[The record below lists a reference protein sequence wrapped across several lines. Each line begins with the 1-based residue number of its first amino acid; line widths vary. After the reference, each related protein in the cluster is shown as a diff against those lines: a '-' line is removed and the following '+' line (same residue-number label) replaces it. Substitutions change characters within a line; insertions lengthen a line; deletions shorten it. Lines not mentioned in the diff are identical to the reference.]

1 MTLVQEPSSLAV
13 KVLEKTCSY
22 RVQGY
27 MFSPAWR
34 AKVWDGREHLMKFSR
49 RDGYTVPTGLAVLVI
64 KKLRSIGETVTII
77 DATKVRSKRSPIEV
91 QGDELRGYQ
100 REVVKIAFKSS
111 FPCRG
116 IIKMPVRS
124 GKTRTAAEIIARI
137 GLPSLF
143 CVPSKGLLHQTYDAL
158 SGYFPSMQIGRI
170 GDGFDEQRYLTVA
183 TMQTLLKWRGRR
195 AYRTSS
201 GVLKKA
207 IERNPRYNEV
217 MNAFDVGIYDELH
230 RLKGSGS
237 WHEVAYDVDARYKV
251 GLSATAYLDNEE
263 EQSRGAI
270 WMIATCGPM
279 IVDIPVSRLVEEGF
293 LMRQNVEI
301 HRVHAP
307 DYRGAGWS
315 TTMRQKCIDDNKK
328 RNRMIAGIAKDKWE
342 QGFKTL
348 VIARHRPH
356 IAALHEEMER
366 LGLTVAVVHGNTSQS
381 KREQAAEDL
390 ADGTID
396 VVVGNVFGEGIDL
409 PAVEVVINAEGGKG
423 DIATVQRQRNLTISK
438 GKKKAILIDF
448 MDLTNETLQSHS
460 EARLAMYRSEPSFK
474 VKIL

>member
-1 MTLVQEPSSLAV
+1 
-13 KVLEKTCSY
+13 
-22 RVQGY
+22 

-49 RDGYTVPTGLAVLVI
+49 RDGYTIPTGLAVLVL

-77 DATKVRSKRSPIEV
+77 DVTKVRLKRSPIEV
-91 QGDELRGYQ
+91 QGPELREYQ
-100 REVVKIAFKSS
+100 REVTRTAFKSS

-124 GKTRTAAEIIARI
+124 GKTRTAAEIIGRI

-158 SGYFPSMQIGRI
+158 TEYFPKMQIGRI
-170 GDGFDEQRYLTVA
+170 GDGFDEQRYFTVA
-183 TMQTLLKWRGRR
+183 TMQTLLKWRGR
-195 AYRTSS
+195 AAFTKQ
-201 GVLKKA
+201 GKKHKA

-293 LMRQNVEI
+293 LMRQNVEM
-301 HRVHAP
+301 HRVSSP
-307 DYRGAGWS
+307 DFRGAGWS
-315 TTMRQKCIDDNKK
+315 TTMRQKCIDDNKT
-328 RNRMIAGIAKDKWE
+328 RNRLIASIAKDKWE
-342 QGFKTL
+342 QGLRVL

-366 LGLTVAVVHGNTSQS
+366 LGLTVAIVHGNTSQS

-390 ADGTID
+390 ADRTVD
-396 VVVGNVFGEGIDL
+396 VVLGNVFGEGIDL

-438 GKKKAILIDF
+438 GKKKAIMIDF
-448 MDLTNETLQSHS
+448 MDLMNETLQSHS
-460 EARLAMYRSEPSFK
+460 EARLAMYKSEPSFK